1 MRAAWRLATSNLS
14 ARRGRTALLCACVA
28 LCAAL
33 VVAIGCAI
41 ASINL
46 GLEQRIT
53 ETVGAGTLRIT
64 HPGRSH
70 FDASIIAKAEK
81 WPGVKVASGRLID
94 SLALNNPKAKVDHR
108 TITYGIIPGREQQ
121 LRPFDLASG
130 RMLEKDDEAVM
141 DIRTAEV
148 LQLSV
153 GDTFEVLRFGDTD
166 TLKVVGTVRPPPL
179 SGYLGAQT
187 PAYLTL
193 ATLQRLTDHPNAV
206 HEVEIV
212 LDGPAANNAEA
223 FVAAHSA
230 EVPKPLIFQPT
241 ARVTAGFQSNRQT
254 SQIALVIASVFA
266 FLAASFI
273 IATGMT
279 TGVTERTRELAIL
292 RCIGATR
299 AQLAAAQVCSGLI
312 VGLIGACVGLPIGV
326 GGAAW
331 LVSMYPAQLPGGFA
345 LSVSGVVTAAIGAVG
360 AGVIGAGWSA
370 WNAARVSPLQGLT
383 ARSVPART
391 RTIVVML
398 ACALGLIALHAAIVL
413 SRPANTDNF
422 FWVYVPVAIPA
433 MLTGYFVLGTPLT
446 FFVGRIVSPVL
457 SVLLGLPPRLLAR
470 TLAQTPFRHGFTA
483 ASMMVGLAMLV
494 SIWTNGRSV
503 LEFWLDKITFPDMV
517 VGGFSIK
524 PDTADRIRKVPG
536 VAATC
541 AITAQNVNTDAF
553 GIKGLTRYKT
563 TFMAFEPE
571 TFFSMTHID
580 WVQGDE
586 ATAVAR
592 LKQGG
597 AVLVAKEF
605 YIAKKIGLGK
615 KITLTDDNGTPY
627 EFEVVGVV
635 TSPGL
640 DIASKFFDIGENY
653 VDQALNTVF
662 GTRADLKRC
671 FGNDAISLVQINF
684 EPGADPDKTYEAV
697 RKLQGTGVISGGT
710 AVWLKRHIHEMIG
723 GSLKI
728 FSLVAIGALVI
739 ASFGVAN
746 IIIAGVQART
756 YQFGV
761 LRAIGAQ
768 RWLLG
773 RLVIG
778 EALVIALAACL
789 LGSGLGLQ
797 AAWGGQN
804 VTSSTIGVEFG
815 FRPPYSAM
823 AWAWL
828 TVTIITVGAAAPT
841 AWALV
846 RRSPRQLLGVMRG

>member
-1 MRAAWRLATSNLS
+1 
-14 ARRGRTALLCACVA
+14 VA
-28 LCAAL
+28 LCATL
-33 VVAIGCAI
+33 VCAIGCAI
-41 ASINL
+41 ASINA

-53 ETVGAGTLRIT
+53 ETVGAGTLRLT

-70 FDASIIAKAEK
+70 FDASIIKKMEA
-81 WPGVKVASGRLID
+81 WPGVKVATGRLID
-94 SLALNNPKAKVDHR
+94 SLALRNPFSDIDHR
-108 TITYGIIPGREQQ
+108 TIVYGVIPGREEQ
-121 LRPFDLASG
+121 LRPFDLATG
-130 RMLEKDDEAVM
+130 RMLQADNEAVL
-141 DIRTAEV
+141 DVRTADV
-148 LQLSV
+148 LNLVV
-153 GDTFEVLRFGDTD
+153 GQSFEVLRFGEKD
-166 TLKVVGTVRPPPL
+166 TLTVVGTVRPPPL

-187 PAYLTL
+187 PAYFTL

-206 HEVEIV
+206 HEAEVI
-212 LDGPAANNAEA
+212 LNDATAADAEKFA
-223 FVAAHSA
+223 AAHRA
-230 EVPKPLIFQPT
+230 EIPRPLIFQPT
-241 ARVTAGFQSNRQT
+241 ARVTAGFESNRET
-254 SQIALVIASVFA
+254 SQVALVIASVFA

-299 AQLAAAQVCSGLI
+299 RQLAAAQVCSGLI
-312 VGLIGACVGLPIGV
+312 VGLIGGCIGV
-326 GGAAW
+326 PAGIAGAAY
-331 LVSMYPAQLPGGFA
+331 LVSRYPAQLPGGFA
-345 LSVSGVVTAAIGAVG
+345 LSISGVVTAALGAVG
-360 AGVIGAGWSA
+360 AGVIGSAWSA
-370 WNAARVSPLQGLT
+370 WNATRVSPLQGLS
-383 ARSVPART
+383 ARATPT
-391 RTIVVML
+391 RSLTIVTML
-398 ACALGLIALHAAIVL
+398 AAALVLIGLHAAVVL
-413 SRPANTDNF
+413 TRPGNTDNF
-422 FWVYVPVAIPA
+422 FWIYVPIAIPA
-433 MLTGYFVLGTPLT
+433 MLTGYFTLGTPLT
-446 FFVGRIVSPVL
+446 SAVARLASPAL
-457 SVLLGLPPRLLAR
+457 SVVLRLPPRLLAR

-503 LEFWLDKITFPDMV
+503 LEFWLDKMEFPDAFV
-517 VGGFSIK
+517 TGLSIK
-524 PDTADRIRKVPG
+524 GDTAERIRKVPG
-536 VAATC
+536 VKDVC
-541 AITAQNVNTDAF
+541 AITLQNVNTDAF
-553 GIKGLTRYKT
+553 GISGLTRYKT
-563 TFMAFEPE
+563 TFLAFEPE
-571 TFFSMTHID
+571 PFFAMTKVD
-580 WVQGDE
+580 WVQGDQE
-586 ATAVAR
+586 TAIAR

-605 YIAKKIGLGK
+605 YITKKIGMGSKIKLVDDGGK
-615 KITLTDDNGTPY
+615 PH

-653 VDQALNTVF
+653 VDQAVNSVF
-662 GTRADLKRC
+662 GTREDLKKT

-684 EPGADPDKTYEAV
+684 APGADPDKTYSAI
-697 RKLQGTGVISGGT
+697 RKLQGTGVIAGGT
-710 AVWLKRHIHEMIG
+710 AVWLKVHIHEMIG

-728 FSLVAIGALVI
+728 FSLVAIGALII

-778 EALVIALAACL
+778 EAIIIALAACL
-789 LGSGLGLQ
+789 LGTALGLQ

-815 FRPPYSAM
+815 FRPPYAAM

-828 TVTIITVGAAAPT
+828 TVAIITVGAAAPT

-846 RRSPRQLLGVMRG
+846 RKQPRQLLGVMRG